1 MRRLA
6 LVLVGTWWFA
16 ACTSSEVVVAHSV
29 PLTTAKDAVAE
40 EELLD
45 VGIVLFD
52 SGVPEGEV
60 PKEVVEELIREGTF
74 VQIRR
79 SESVYMSVLL
89 RQTLQKTG
97 NWGSVWISPKP
108 TTTADV
114 NVVGKILHSDGD
126 QLRLS
131 VTATD
136 STGRVWLNEKPYEM
150 ETAAGSFN
158 RQRYPD
164 LDPYQD
170 VFNHIAN
177 DLAIAQTKLNGT
189 DRRGVRTVTSLR
201 YAADVSPDAFAGYV
215 VEEKN
220 GQYALN
226 RLPADGDPMYD
237 RTQRVRQRE
246 RLFLDTL
253 DQHYSQF
260 QTEAMAPYDSWREY
274 TREEAIAVREL
285 TKSARWR
292 TGMGIAAIV
301 ASIAY
306 GQNSDSGSFSDR
318 MLRDALMYVGVD
330 MIRASQVR
338 KQEKRLHTETLEEL
352 AQDFDDS
359 IEPMV
364 VEVQGTQHRLTG
376 TADAQYDE
384 WRQLLRQIFVNESGF
399 VPEDVAIYTEP
410 PPAAP
415 IELPPT
421 PELAAAQEAAA
432 AAAAAAADAQDATG
446 SADVTGDATGAAD
459 VTGDATG
466 TADETGAAG
475 ATPVEGQATDAAGA
489 TPVDGQATTEA
500 ADADP
505 RAGDGV

>member
-6 LVLVGTWWFA
+6 LLVIGSWWFA
-16 ACTSSEVVVAHSV
+16 ACTSQEVVVAHSV
-29 PLTTAKDAVAE
+29 PLSKATDSVAE
-40 EELLD
+40 DELLD

-89 RQTLQKTG
+89 RQTLQRTG

-108 TTTADV
+108 TTAADV

-126 QLRLS
+126 QLRLA

-136 STGRVWLNEKPYEM
+136 STGRVWLDEKPYEM

-170 VFNHIAN
+170 VFNRIAN
-177 DLAIAQTKLNGT
+177 DLAAAQLKLNA
-189 DRRGVRTVTSLR
+189 DARRGIRTVTSLR
-201 YAADVSPDAFAGYV
+201 YAADLSPEAFSGYV
-215 VEEKN
+215 VENK
-220 GQYALN
+220 GGYSLN
-226 RLPADGDPMYD
+226 RLPAEGDPMYD

-253 DQHYSQF
+253 DQHYAQF
-260 QTEAMAPYDSWREY
+260 QTEAMEPYDSWREY

-306 GQNSDSGSFSDR
+306 GQNSDAGSFSDR

-364 VEVQGTQHRLTG
+364 VEIQGTQHRLTG

-384 WRQLLRQIFVNESGF
+384 WRQLLRQIFINESGF

-410 PPAAP
+410 APAPPV
-415 IELPPT
+415 ELPPT
-421 PELAAAQEAAA
+421 PELAAQQEAAA
-432 AAAAAAADAQDATG
+432 AAALVIDDQVLKGSGDATG
-446 SADVTGDATGAAD
+446 SADPA
-459 VTGDATG
+459 
-466 TADETGAAG
+466 
-475 ATPVEGQATDAAGA
+475 PVDGQATTEAAGA

-505 RAGDGV
+505 SAGDGV

>member
-1 MRRLA
+1 MLRLA
-6 LVLVGTWWFA
+6 LLLIGSCWIA
-16 ACTSSEVVVAHSV
+16 ACTSSEIVVAHSV
-29 PLTTAKDAVAE
+29 PLSTATEPVAE

-89 RQTLQKTG
+89 RQTLQRTR
-97 NWGSVWISPKP
+97 NWGSVWISPRP
-108 TTTADV
+108 TTAADV
-114 NVVGKILHSDGD
+114 NIVGKILHSDGD
-126 QLRLS
+126 QLRLA

-136 STGRVWLNEKPYEM
+136 STGRVWLDEEPYEM
-150 ETAAGSFN
+150 ETAAGAFN
-158 RQRYPD
+158 RQRYPE

-170 VFNHIAN
+170 AFNEIAN
-177 DLAIAQTKLNGT
+177 DLAAAQRELSGD
-189 DRRGVRTVTSLR
+189 DRRDLRTMTSLR
-201 YAADVSPDAFAGYV
+201 YAADVSPEAFEGYV
-215 VEEKN
+215 VEDRGE
-220 GQYALN
+220 YALN
-226 RLPADGDPMYD
+226 RLPAEGDPMYD

-246 RLFLDTL
+246 RLFLETL
-253 DQHYSQF
+253 DQHYAQF

-306 GQNSDSGSFSDR
+306 GQNADSGSFSDR

-352 AQDFDDS
+352 ATDFDDS
-359 IEPMV
+359 VEPMV
-364 VEVQGTQHRLTG
+364 VEIQGTQHRLTG
-376 TADAQYDE
+376 TADAQYEE
-384 WRQLLRQIFVNESGF
+384 WRQLLRQIFVSESGF

-410 PPAAP
+410 APEPPV
-415 IELPPT
+415 ELPPV
-421 PELAAAQEAAA
+421 PGLPADVPAAVDAAQ
-432 AAAAAAADAQDATG
+432 
-446 SADVTGDATGAAD
+446 
-459 VTGDATG
+459 
-466 TADETGAAG
+466 
-475 ATPVEGQATDAAGA
+475 
-489 TPVDGQATTEA
+489 VDGQATTEA
-500 ADADP
+500 VDVDP
-505 RAGDGV
+505 SAGDGV

>member
-6 LVLVGTWWFA
+6 LLLIGSWWLA

-29 PLTTAKDAVAE
+29 PLSTAKETIAE

-60 PKEVVEELIREGTF
+60 SKETLEELIADGTF
-74 VQIRR
+74 VHIRR

-97 NWGSVWISPKP
+97 SWGSVWIAPKP
-108 TTTADV
+108 TTAADITV
-114 NVVGKILHSDGD
+114 AGKILHSDGD
-126 QLRLS
+126 QLRLV

-136 STGRVWLNEKPYEM
+136 STGRVWLDEEPYEM
-150 ETAAGSFN
+150 ETAAGAFN

-170 VFNHIAN
+170 AFNAIAN
-177 DLAIAQTKLNGT
+177 DLALAQQKLSAK
-189 DRRGVRTVTSLR
+189 DRLDVRTVTSLR
-201 YAADVSPDAFAGYV
+201 YAADVSPEAFAGYV
-215 VEEKN
+215 VADDKD
-220 GQYALN
+220 GTYALN
-226 RLPADGDPMYD
+226 RLPAEGDPMFD

-253 DQHYSQF
+253 DQHYAQF
-260 QTEAMAPYDSWREY
+260 STEAMSPYDSWREY

-285 TKSARWR
+285 TRSARWR
-292 TGMGIAAIV
+292 TGMGIATII

-330 MIRASQVR
+330 MIRSSQVR

-364 VEVQGTQHRLTG
+364 VEIQGTQHRLTG

-384 WRQLLRQIFVNESGF
+384 WRQLLRQMFINESGF
-399 VPEDVAIYTEP
+399 VPEDVAISIYTEP
-410 PPAAP
+410 APEPPV
-415 IELPPT
+415 ELPPV
-421 PELAAAQEAAA
+421 PELPTEVPAV
-432 AAAAAAADAQDATG
+432 DATQ
-446 SADVTGDATGAAD
+446 AA
-459 VTGDATG
+459 
-466 TADETGAAG
+466 
-475 ATPVEGQATDAAGA
+475 EG
-489 TPVDGQATTEA
+489 VATTEA
-500 ADADP
+500 ADANAS
-505 RAGDGV
+505 AGDGV

>member
-1 MRRLA
+1 MHRLA
-6 LVLVGTWWFA
+6 LLLIGTWWIA

-29 PLTTAKDAVAE
+29 PLSKAVEPVAE

-97 NWGSVWISPKP
+97 NWGSVWISPKV
-108 TTTADV
+108 TTAADV
-114 NVVGKILHSDGD
+114 NIVGKILHSDGD
-126 QLRLS
+126 QLRLA

-136 STGRVWLNEKPYEM
+136 STGRVWLDEELYEM
-150 ETAAGSFN
+150 ETAAGAFN

-170 VFNHIAN
+170 AFNEIAN
-177 DLAIAQTKLNGT
+177 DLAAAQLELTGEN
-189 DRRGVRTVTSLR
+189 RRDVRTVTSLR
-201 YAADVSPDAFAGYV
+201 YAADLSPEAFQGYV
-215 VEEKN
+215 VEDKGE
-220 GQYALN
+220 YALN
-226 RLPADGDPMYD
+226 RLPAEGDPMYD

-246 RLFLDTL
+246 RLFLETL
-253 DQHYSQF
+253 DQHYAQF

-352 AQDFDDS
+352 AEDFDDS
-359 IEPMV
+359 VEPMV
-364 VEVQGTQHRLTG
+364 VEIQGTQHRLTG

-384 WRQLLRQIFVNESGF
+384 WRQLLRQIFISESGF

-410 PPAAP
+410 APEPPV
-415 IELPPT
+415 ELPPV
-421 PELAAAQEAAA
+421 PELPADVPAAV
-432 AAAAAAADAQDATG
+432 DAT
-446 SADVTGDATGAAD
+446 
-459 VTGDATG
+459 
-466 TADETGAAG
+466 
-475 ATPVEGQATDAAGA
+475 QA
-489 TPVDGQATTEA
+489 DGQSTTEA

-505 RAGDGV
+505 SAGDGV

>member
-6 LVLVGTWWFA
+6 LLLIGSWWLA
-16 ACTSSEVVVAHSV
+16 ACSSSEVVVAHSV
-29 PLTTAKDAVAE
+29 PLSTATDAIAE

-60 PKEVVEELIREGTF
+60 PKEVLEELIRGGTF
-74 VQIRR
+74 VHIRR

-89 RQTLQKTG
+89 RQTLQKTS
-97 NWGSVWISPKP
+97 NWGSVWITPKP
-108 TTTADV
+108 TTAADL
-114 NVVGKILHSDGD
+114 NVAAKILHSDGD
-126 QLRLS
+126 QLRLA

-136 STGRVWLNEKPYEM
+136 STGRIWLDEKLYEM
-150 ETAAGSFN
+150 ETAAGAFN
-158 RQRYPD
+158 RQRYPE

-170 VFNHIAN
+170 AFNEIAN
-177 DLAIAQTKLNGT
+177 DLALAQKELAGD
-189 DRRGVRTVTSLR
+189 DRRDIRTVTSLR

-215 VEEKN
+215 VEDDGEF
-220 GQYALN
+220 ALN
-226 RLPADGDPMYD
+226 RLPAADDPMFD

-253 DQHYSQF
+253 DQHYAQF
-260 QTEAMAPYDSWREY
+260 STEATEPYDSWREY

-306 GQNSDSGSFSDR
+306 GQNSDSSSFSDR

-359 IEPMV
+359 VKPMV

-384 WRQLLRQIFVNESGF
+384 WRQLLRQIFIAESGF
-399 VPEDVAIYTEP
+399 VPEEVAIYAEP
-410 PPAAP
+410 EPEAP
-415 IELPPT
+415 IELPPV
-421 PELAAAQEAAA
+421 PELPSELPAV
-432 AAAAAAADAQDATG
+432 DAT
-446 SADVTGDATGAAD
+446 
-459 VTGDATG
+459 
-466 TADETGAAG
+466 
-475 ATPVEGQATDAAGA
+475 TDAE
-489 TPVDGQATTEA
+489 GQATTEA

-505 RAGDGV
+505 SAVDGV

>member
-6 LVLVGTWWFA
+6 LLLVGSWWIA

-29 PLTTAKDAVAE
+29 PLSTATNAVAE
-40 EELLD
+40 DELLD
-45 VGIVLFD
+45 VDVVLFD

-60 PKEVVEELIREGTF
+60 PKEVVEELIRGGTF

-79 SESVYMSVLL
+79 SESVYMSVLM

-108 TTTADV
+108 TTAADV

-136 STGRVWLNEKPYEM
+136 STGRVWLDEKPYEM
-150 ETAAGSFN
+150 ETAAGAFN
-158 RQRYPD
+158 RQRYPE

-177 DLAIAQTKLNGT
+177 DLALAQKKLNGD
-189 DRRGVRTVTSLR
+189 DRKGIRTVTSLR
-201 YAADVSPDAFAGYV
+201 YAADLSPEAFSGYV
-215 VEEKN
+215 VENKGE
-220 GQYALN
+220 YSLN
-226 RLPADGDPMYD
+226 RLPANDDPMYD

-253 DQHYSQF
+253 DTHYANF

-306 GQNSDSGSFSDR
+306 GQNSDASQFSDR

-352 AQDFDDS
+352 AQDFDKS
-359 IEPMV
+359 VEPMIV
-364 VEVQGTQHRLTG
+364 DVQGTQHRLTG
-376 TADAQYDE
+376 TADAQYEE
-384 WRQLLRQIFVNESGF
+384 WRQLLRQIFISESGF

-410 PPAAP
+410 PAAPP

-421 PELAAAQEAAA
+421 PELAAAAEA
-432 AAAAAAADAQDATG
+432 AAAAAAADATA
-446 SADVTGDATGAAD
+446 ADEQGTDGAA
-459 VTGDATG
+459 
-466 TADETGAAG
+466 AA
-475 ATPVEGQATDAAGA
+475 PV
-489 TPVDGQATTEA
+489 PVDGQTTTEA

-505 RAGDGV
+505 SAGGV

>member
-1 MRRLA
+1 MTEVFEGEGKHMRRLA
-6 LVLVGTWWFA
+6 LLLIGSWWLA

-29 PLTTAKDAVAE
+29 PLSTAKETIAE

-60 PKEVVEELIREGTF
+60 SKETLEKLIADGTF

-89 RQTLQKTG
+89 RQTMQKTG
-97 NWGSVWISPKP
+97 SWGSVWISPKP
-108 TTTADV
+108 TTTADI
-114 NVVGKILHSDGD
+114 NVAGKILHSDGD
-126 QLRLS
+126 QLRLV

-136 STGRVWLNEKPYEM
+136 STGRVWLDEEPYEM

-170 VFNHIAN
+170 VFNTIAN
-177 DLAIAQTKLNGT
+177 DLALAQQKLSAK
-189 DRRGVRTVTSLR
+189 DLRDVRTVTSLR

-215 VEEKN
+215 VADDKD
-220 GQYALN
+220 GTYALN
-226 RLPADGDPMYD
+226 RLPADGDPMFD

-253 DQHYSQF
+253 DQHYAQF
-260 QTEAMAPYDSWREY
+260 STEAMDPYDSWREY

-285 TKSARWR
+285 TRSARWR
-292 TGMGIAAIV
+292 TGMGIATII

-330 MIRASQVR
+330 MIRSSQVR

-364 VEVQGTQHRLTG
+364 VEIQGTQHRLTG

-384 WRQLLRQIFVNESGF
+384 WRQLLRQMFINESGF
-399 VPEDVAIYTEP
+399 VPEDVAFHTEP
-410 PPAAP
+410 APEPPV
-415 IELPPT
+415 ELPPL
-421 PELAAAQEAAA
+421 PGLAAADVSAFDATQQAAELSA
-432 AAAAAAADAQDATG
+432 VDLSAIGATQGPELPAADEPATE
-446 SADVTGDATGAAD
+446 ATPAAD
-459 VTGDATG
+459 
-466 TADETGAAG
+466 
-475 ATPVEGQATDAAGA
+475 
-489 TPVDGQATTEA
+489 DGATTEA
-500 ADADP
+500 ADAN
-505 RAGDGV
+505 ASGDGV

>member
-1 MRRLA
+1 MRRL
-6 LVLVGTWWFA
+6 VLLLIGSWWIA

-29 PLTTAKDAVAE
+29 PLSTAAKEIAE
-40 EELLD
+40 DELLD

-108 TTTADV
+108 TTAADV
-114 NVVGKILHSDGD
+114 TIVGKILHSDGD
-126 QLRLS
+126 QLRLA
-131 VTATD
+131 VTAMD
-136 STGRVWLNEKPYEM
+136 STGRIWLDDEQYEM
-150 ETAAGSFN
+150 ETAAGAFN

-170 VFNHIAN
+170 AFNEIAN
-177 DLAIAQTKLNGT
+177 DLAAAQLKLSGD

-201 YAADVSPDAFAGYV
+201 YAADLSPEAFAGYV
-215 VEEKN
+215 VENKGE
-220 GQYALN
+220 YELN
-226 RLPADGDPMYD
+226 RLPAEGDPMYD

-253 DQHYSQF
+253 DQHYAQF

-292 TGMGIAAIV
+292 TGMGIATII

-306 GQNSDSGSFSDR
+306 GQSSDSGSFSDR

-352 AQDFDDS
+352 AEDFDDS

-364 VEVQGTQHRLTG
+364 VEIQGTQHRLTG
-376 TADAQYDE
+376 TADAQYQE
-384 WRQLLRQIFVNESGF
+384 WRQLLKQIFISESGF

-410 PPAAP
+410 VQEPPV
-415 IELPPT
+415 ELPPV
-421 PELAAAQEAAA
+421 PELPSDVPAAV
-432 AAAAAAADAQDATG
+432 DAT
-446 SADVTGDATGAAD
+446 
-459 VTGDATG
+459 
-466 TADETGAAG
+466 
-475 ATPVEGQATDAAGA
+475 Q
-489 TPVDGQATTEA
+489 VDGQATTEA
-500 ADADP
+500 ADADATP
-505 RAGDGV
+505 GDGV

>member
-1 MRRLA
+1 MHR
-6 LVLVGTWWFA
+6 LVLLLVGCWWIA

-29 PLTTAKDAVAE
+29 PLSTASEPVVE

-45 VGIVLFD
+45 VSIVLFD

-97 NWGSVWISPKP
+97 NWGSVWISPRP
-108 TTTADV
+108 TTAADV
-114 NVVGKILHSDGD
+114 NIVGEILHSDGD
-126 QLRLS
+126 QLRLA

-136 STGRVWLNEKPYEM
+136 STGRVWLDEQPYEM
-150 ETAAGSFN
+150 ETAAGAFN

-170 VFNHIAN
+170 AFNEIAN
-177 DLAIAQTKLNGT
+177 DLAAAQLELTG
-189 DRRGVRTVTSLR
+189 DERRELRTVTSLR
-201 YAADVSPDAFAGYV
+201 YAADLSPEAFAGYV
-215 VEEKN
+215 VEEK
-220 GQYALN
+220 GEYELN
-226 RLPADGDPMYD
+226 RLPAAGDPMYD

-246 RLFLDTL
+246 RLFLETL
-253 DQHYSQF
+253 DQHYAQF
-260 QTEAMAPYDSWREY
+260 HTEAMAPYDSWREY

-292 TGMGIAAIV
+292 TGMGVLAIV
-301 ASIAY
+301 ASVAY

-352 AQDFDDS
+352 AEDFDDS

-364 VEVQGTQHRLTG
+364 VEIQGTQHRLTG
-376 TADAQYDE
+376 TADAQYEE
-384 WRQLLRQIFVNESGF
+384 WRQLLRQIFISESGF

-410 PPAAP
+410 TPEPPV
-415 IELPPT
+415 ELPPV
-421 PELAAAQEAAA
+421 PELPADLPAAV
-432 AAAAAAADAQDATG
+432 DAT
-446 SADVTGDATGAAD
+446 
-459 VTGDATG
+459 
-466 TADETGAAG
+466 
-475 ATPVEGQATDAAGA
+475 QA
-489 TPVDGQATTEA
+489 DGQATTEA
-500 ADADP
+500 ADADSS
-505 RAGDGV
+505 AGDGV

>member
-1 MRRLA
+1 MRRLGFG
-6 LVLVGTWWFA
+6 LLLVGSWWIA

-29 PLTTAKDAVAE
+29 PLSTATKEIAE
-40 EELLD
+40 DELLD

-97 NWGSVWISPKP
+97 NFGSVWISPKP
-108 TTTADV
+108 TTTADI

-136 STGRVWLNEKPYEM
+136 STGRVWLNDKQYEM
-150 ETAAGSFN
+150 ETAAGAFN

-170 VFNHIAN
+170 AFNEIAN
-177 DLAIAQTKLNGT
+177 DLAAAQLKLNGEA
-189 DRRGVRTVTSLR
+189 RRGIRTVTGLR
-201 YAADVSPDAFAGYV
+201 YAADLSPEAFSGYV
-215 VEEKN
+215 VEDKGE
-220 GQYALN
+220 YELN

-253 DQHYSQF
+253 DQHYAQF

-306 GQNSDSGSFSDR
+306 GQNSDAGSFSDR

-352 AQDFDDS
+352 ADDFDDS
-359 IEPMV
+359 VEPMV
-364 VEVQGTQHRLTG
+364 VEIQGTQHRLTG
-376 TADAQYDE
+376 TADAQYEE
-384 WRQLLRQIFVNESGF
+384 WRQLLKQIFISESGF
-399 VPEDVAIYTEP
+399 VPEDVAISIEP
-410 PPAAP
+410 PTPP
-415 IELPPT
+415 PVELPPVPDLPT
-421 PELAAAQEAAA
+421 DVPAAV
-432 AAAAAAADAQDATG
+432 DAT
-446 SADVTGDATGAAD
+446 
-459 VTGDATG
+459 
-466 TADETGAAG
+466 
-475 ATPVEGQATDAAGA
+475 QA
-489 TPVDGQATTEA
+489 DGQATTDA
-500 ADADP
+500 ADADATP
-505 RAGDGV
+505 GDGV

>member
-1 MRRLA
+1 MRRVGFSL
-6 LVLVGTWWFA
+6 LLVGTWWIA

-29 PLTTAKDAVAE
+29 PLSTATKAIAE
-40 EELLD
+40 DELLD
-45 VGIVLFD
+45 VGVVLFD

-97 NWGSVWISPKP
+97 NFGSVWISPKP

-136 STGRVWLNEKPYEM
+136 STGRVWLNDKQYEM
-150 ETAAGSFN
+150 ETAAGAFN

-170 VFNHIAN
+170 AFNEIAN
-177 DLAIAQTKLNGT
+177 DLAAAQLKLNGE
-189 DRRGVRTVTSLR
+189 DRRGVRTVTGLR
-201 YAADVSPDAFAGYV
+201 YAADLSPEAFSGYV
-215 VEEKN
+215 VENK
-220 GQYALN
+220 GGYALN

-253 DQHYSQF
+253 DQHYAQF
-260 QTEAMAPYDSWREY
+260 QTEAMSPYDSWREY

-306 GQNSDSGSFSDR
+306 GQNSDAGSFSDR

-352 AQDFDDS
+352 ADDFDDS
-359 IEPMV
+359 VEPMV
-364 VEVQGTQHRLTG
+364 VEIQGTQHRLTG

-384 WRQLLRQIFVNESGF
+384 WRQLLRQIFISESGF
-399 VPEDVAIYTEP
+399 VPEDVAISIEP
-410 PPAAP
+410 PTPP
-415 IELPPT
+415 PVELPPVPDLPT
-421 PELAAAQEAAA
+421 DVPAAV
-432 AAAAAAADAQDATG
+432 DAT
-446 SADVTGDATGAAD
+446 
-459 VTGDATG
+459 
-466 TADETGAAG
+466 
-475 ATPVEGQATDAAGA
+475 QA
-489 TPVDGQATTEA
+489 DGQATTDA
-500 ADADP
+500 ADADASP
-505 RAGDGV
+505 GDGV

>member
-6 LVLVGTWWFA
+6 LLLIGSWWIA

-29 PLTTAKDAVAE
+29 PLSTATDPVAE

-89 RQTLQKTG
+89 RQTLQRTG

-108 TTTADV
+108 TTAADV
-114 NVVGKILHSDGD
+114 NIVGKILHSDGD

-136 STGRVWLNEKPYEM
+136 STGRIWLDEQPYEM
-150 ETAAGSFN
+150 ETAAGAFN
-158 RQRYPD
+158 RQRYPE

-170 VFNHIAN
+170 AFNEIAN
-177 DLAIAQTKLNGT
+177 DLAAAQLQLSG
-189 DRRGVRTVTSLR
+189 DERRDLRTVTSLR
-201 YAADVSPDAFAGYV
+201 YAADLSPEVFEGYV
-215 VEEKN
+215 VEDKGE
-220 GQYALN
+220 YELN

-246 RLFLDTL
+246 RLFLETL
-253 DQHYSQF
+253 DQHYAQF

-306 GQNSDSGSFSDR
+306 GQSSDSGSFSDR

-352 AQDFDDS
+352 ATDFDDS

-364 VEVQGTQHRLTG
+364 VEIQGTQHRLTG
-376 TADAQYDE
+376 TADAQYEE
-384 WRQLLRQIFVNESGF
+384 WRQLLRQIFISESGF
-399 VPEDVAIYTEP
+399 VPEEVAIYTEP
-410 PPAAP
+410 TPEPPV
-415 IELPPT
+415 ELPPV
-421 PELAAAQEAAA
+421 PEVPADVPAAV
-432 AAAAAAADAQDATG
+432 DAT
-446 SADVTGDATGAAD
+446 
-459 VTGDATG
+459 
-466 TADETGAAG
+466 
-475 ATPVEGQATDAAGA
+475 Q
-489 TPVDGQATTEA
+489 VDGQATTEG

-505 RAGDGV
+505 SAGDGV

>member
-6 LVLVGTWWFA
+6 FLLIGAWWLA
-16 ACTSSEVVVAHSV
+16 ACSSSEVVVAHSV
-29 PLTTAKDAVAE
+29 PLSKATETVAE
-40 EELLD
+40 ADLLD
-45 VGIVLFD
+45 VGVVLFD

-60 PKEVVEELIREGTF
+60 PKEVLEELIREGTF
-74 VQIRR
+74 VHIRR

-89 RQTLQKTG
+89 RETLQKTG
-97 NWGSVWISPKP
+97 NWGSVWIAPKS
-108 TTTADV
+108 TTAADL
-114 NVVGKILHSDGD
+114 NVAGKILHSDGD
-126 QLRLS
+126 QLQLQ

-136 STGRVWLNEKPYEM
+136 STGRTWLNKKMYDM

-170 VFNHIAN
+170 VFNEISN
-177 DLAIAQTKLNGT
+177 DLALAQQELSSK
-189 DRRGVRTVTSLR
+189 DRQDVRTVTGLR
-201 YAADVSPDAFAGYV
+201 YAADVSPEAFAGYV

-220 GQYALN
+220 GTYELN

-253 DQHYSQF
+253 DQHYAQF
-260 QTEAMAPYDSWREY
+260 STEAMEPYDSWREY

-292 TGMGIAAIV
+292 TGMGIATII

-330 MIRASQVR
+330 MIRSSQVR

-352 AQDFDDS
+352 SQDFDDT
-359 IEPMV
+359 IKPMV
-364 VEVQGTQHRLTG
+364 VEIQGTQHRLTG

-384 WRQLLRQIFVNESGF
+384 WRQLLRQIFINESGF

-410 PPAAP
+410 TPEPPV
-415 IELPPT
+415 ELPPV
-421 PELAAAQEAAA
+421 PQLA
-432 AAAAAAADAQDATG
+432 
-446 SADVTGDATGAAD
+446 V
-459 VTGDATG
+459 
-466 TADETGAAG
+466 
-475 ATPVEGQATDAAGA
+475 DAAGA
-489 TPVDGQATTEA
+489 DAAGADAAPVDGAADATQQVAGESATTEA
-500 ADADP
+500 ADADAS
-505 RAGDGV
+505 AGDGV

>member
-6 LVLVGTWWFA
+6 LLLMGSWWLA
-16 ACTSSEVVVAHSV
+16 ACSSSEVVVAHSV
-29 PLTTAKDAVAE
+29 PLSTANEAIAE

-45 VGIVLFD
+45 VSIVLFD

-60 PKEVVEELIREGTF
+60 PREVLEELISEGTF
-74 VQIRR
+74 VHIRR

-89 RQTLQKTG
+89 RSTLQKTG
-97 NWGSVWISPKP
+97 SWGSVWISPRP
-108 TTTADV
+108 TTAADV
-114 NVVGKILHSDGD
+114 NVAGKILHSDGD
-126 QLRLS
+126 QLRLV

-136 STGRVWLNEKPYEM
+136 STGRVWLDEESYEM
-150 ETAAGSFN
+150 ETAAGAFN
-158 RQRYPD
+158 RQRYPE

-170 VFNHIAN
+170 AFNAIAN
-177 DLAIAQTKLNGT
+177 DLAAAQRELTAK
-189 DRRGVRTVTSLR
+189 DRRDLRTLTALR

-215 VEEKN
+215 VADEKK
-220 GQYALN
+220 GIYTLN
-226 RLPADGDPMYD
+226 RLPADGDPMFD

-253 DQHYSQF
+253 DQHYAQF
-260 QTEAMAPYDSWREY
+260 STEAMEPYDSWREY

-306 GQNSDSGSFSDR
+306 GSNSDGQFSDR

-352 AQDFDDS
+352 AQDFDDG
-359 IEPMV
+359 IKPMV
-364 VEVQGTQHRLTG
+364 VEIQGTQHRLTG

-384 WRQLLRQIFVNESGF
+384 WRQLLRQIFINESGF
-399 VPEDVAIYTEP
+399 VPEDVAIYAEPEPEP
-410 PPAAP
+410 PM
-415 IELPPT
+415 ELPPV
-421 PELAAAQEAAA
+421 PELP
-432 AAAAAAADAQDATG
+432 
-446 SADVTGDATGAAD
+446 AAD
-459 VTGDATG
+459 VTQLAGDAG
-466 TADETGAAG
+466 LAG
-475 ATPVEGQATDAAGA
+475 DAAEA
-489 TPVDGQATTEA
+489 AVPDATTEA
-500 ADADP
+500 PDATP
-505 RAGDGV
+505 SAGDGV

>member
-6 LVLVGTWWFA
+6 LLVIGSWWLA
-16 ACTSSEVVVAHSV
+16 GCSSSEVVVAHSV
-29 PLTTAKDAVAE
+29 PLSTAKDAVAE

-52 SGVPEGEV
+52 PGVPEGEV
-60 PKEVVEELIREGTF
+60 PKEVLEELIQAGTF
-74 VQIRR
+74 LHIRR

-97 NWGSVWISPKP
+97 NWGSVWIAPKP
-108 TTTADV
+108 TTAADL
-114 NVVGKILHSDGD
+114 NIVGEILHSDGD
-126 QLRLS
+126 QLRLA

-136 STGRVWLNEKPYEM
+136 STGRVWLDDERYEM
-150 ETAAGSFN
+150 ETAAGAFN
-158 RQRYPD
+158 RQRYPE

-170 VFNHIAN
+170 AFNAIAN
-177 DLAIAQTKLNGT
+177 DLAIAQSQLSAD
-189 DRRGVRTVTSLR
+189 DRRDLRTLTGIR
-201 YAADVSPDAFAGYV
+201 YAADVSPDAFEGYV
-215 VEEKN
+215 VADDKD
-220 GQYALN
+220 GSYALN
-226 RLPADGDPMYD
+226 RLPAEGDPMFD

-253 DQHYSQF
+253 DQHYAQF
-260 QTEAMAPYDSWREY
+260 STEAMAPYDSWREY

-306 GQNSDSGSFSDR
+306 GSNSDSGSFSDR

-364 VEVQGTQHRLTG
+364 VEIQGTQHRLTG
-376 TADAQYDE
+376 TADAQYEE
-384 WRQLLRQIFVNESGF
+384 WRQLLRQVFISESGF

-410 PPAAP
+410 AAEAPVELPPLPELAVTDAPATGDSAQAADLAALDLSGFGTAPPAEQPATETDQAAAEAAP
-415 IELPPT
+415 IAE
-421 PELAAAQEAAA
+421 
-432 AAAAAAADAQDATG
+432 
-446 SADVTGDATGAAD
+446 GD
-459 VTGDATG
+459 
-466 TADETGAAG
+466 
-475 ATPVEGQATDAAGA
+475 
-489 TPVDGQATTEA
+489 ATTEA
-500 ADADP
+500 ANADAS
-505 RAGDGV
+505 AGDGV

>member
-1 MRRLA
+1 MRRLGFGLLLTA
-6 LVLVGTWWFA
+6 SWWIA
-16 ACTSSEVVVAHSV
+16 ACTSSEIVVAHSV
-29 PLTTAKDAVAE
+29 PLSTASQDIAE
-40 EELLD
+40 DELLD

-79 SESVYMSVLL
+79 SEAVYMSVLL
-89 RQTLQKTG
+89 RQTLQRTR
-97 NWGSVWISPKP
+97 NWGSVWISPKA
-108 TTTADV
+108 TTAADV
-114 NVVGKILHSDGD
+114 NIVGKILHSDGD

-136 STGRVWLNEKPYEM
+136 STGRVWLDDEQYEM
-150 ETAAGSFN
+150 ETAAGAFN
-158 RQRYPD
+158 RQRYPE

-170 VFNHIAN
+170 AFNEIAN
-177 DLAIAQTKLNGT
+177 DLAAAQLKLSGD
-189 DRRGVRTVTSLR
+189 DRRAVRTVTSLR
-201 YAADVSPDAFAGYV
+201 YAADLSPEAFAGYV
-215 VEEKN
+215 VEDKGE
-220 GQYALN
+220 YALN

-253 DQHYSQF
+253 DQHYAQF

-352 AQDFDDS
+352 AEDFDDS
-359 IEPMV
+359 VEPMV
-364 VEVQGTQHRLTG
+364 VEIQGTQHRLTG
-376 TADAQYDE
+376 TADAQYEE
-384 WRQLLRQIFVNESGF
+384 WRQLLRQIFMSESGF

-410 PPAAP
+410 APAPPV
-415 IELPPT
+415 ELPPVPDLPT
-421 PELAAAQEAAA
+421 DVPAAV
-432 AAAAAAADAQDATG
+432 DAT
-446 SADVTGDATGAAD
+446 
-459 VTGDATG
+459 
-466 TADETGAAG
+466 
-475 ATPVEGQATDAAGA
+475 QA
-489 TPVDGQATTEA
+489 DGQPPTEA
-500 ADADP
+500 ADADASP
-505 RAGDGV
+505 GDGV